1 MSKIPVGVLGATGMV
16 GQRFIQL
23 LTDHPWFELEA
34 LTASE
39 RSSGKRYENAA
50 KWYLY
55 PPMPDDVK
63 DIEVRSTETEAVE
76 NAEIVFSALPSGVAQ
91 EVEPAMAEAGHIVA
105 SNASSYRME
114 SDVPLM
120 IPEINPDHL
129 SLLDRQREERGWD
142 GAIVTNPNCTT
153 IIFLLALEPLVEEFG
168 VNRAFA
174 TSMQALSGAG
184 YGGVKSMEIEDNL
197 IPHIP
202 KEEWKTENEPL
213 KILGKF
219 KDGEIEKAELKISAS
234 CNRVTVLDGHT
245 ISTFLELGEEASPE
259 DVMEA
264 MRNFRADPQNLE
276 LPTAPEEPVIVTE
289 KPDRPQPRFARHAG
303 SVPGMSV
310 VVGRIQEDPALKNGV
325 RFLVSGNNA
334 IRGAAGA
341 SVLNAELMKAKDLL

>member
-1 MSKIPVGVLGATGMV
+1 MDKISVGVLGATGMV
-16 GQRFIQL
+16 GQRFIQSL
-23 LTDHPWFELEA
+23 SEHPWFELEA

-39 RSSGKRYENAA
+39 SSAGKRYEEAA

-55 PPMPDDVK
+55 PPMPDEVK
-63 DIEVRSTETEAVE
+63 DIEVRPTSAESVE
-76 NAEIVFSALPSGVAQ
+76 DADILFTALPSGIAE
-91 EVEPAMAEAGHIVA
+91 EVEPEMAEAGHIVA

-114 SDVPLM
+114 PDVPLM

-129 SLLDRQREERGWD
+129 ELLERQRDERGWE

-153 IIFLLALEPLVEEFG
+153 IVLLLALKPLLDDFG
-168 VNRAFA
+168 ISRSFV

-197 IPHIP
+197 IPYIP

-213 KILGKF
+213 KIFGKF
-219 KDGEIEKAELKISAS
+219 NEDRIEEAEMSISAS
-234 CNRVTVLDGHT
+234 CNRVPVLDGHT
-245 ISTFLELGEEASPE
+245 ESVFLELEEEATPE
-259 DVMEA
+259 EVSESMSE
-264 MRNFRADPQNLE
+264 FRALPQELD
-276 LPTAPEEPVIVTE
+276 LPTAPDQPVIVE
-289 KPDRPQPRFARHAG
+289 EAEDSPQPRFARHSG

-310 VVGRIQEDPALKNGV
+310 VVGRVREDPSLEDGV

-341 SVLNAELMKAKDLL
+341 SVLNAELMKAKDIL